1 MHGLEDSIKEVGTW
15 GDLYG
20 YRMVID
26 KILDYQTTIEAYE
39 EQM

>member
-1 MHGLEDSIKEVGTW
+1 MNVAALEENIKEVSAW

-26 KILDYQTTIEAYE
+26 KILDY
-39 EQM
+39 